1 MRLAAMLL
9 SGMPKWAMLWA
20 AVIVTFLSIGQA
32 RADAPRRVALVVAN
46 GDYAHAGSLKN
57 PVNDGRLVAT
67 ALKTAGFQIVDAD
80 PNLGIGPFRD
90 ALRRFRSNAAGAQVA
105 LVYYAGHGIEARGKN
120 WLIPTDAVLQQDAD
134 LDYEAIDLDLVLSA
148 TEGAD
153 MRVVVLDA
161 CRNNPF
167 GHTWRRTQRAVGEGL
182 APIDVDDVLVIY
194 SAGPGQTASDG
205 RGANSPFAEALARR
219 LPQPGLAIQ
228 LLGGLVRDD
237 VLRATGDKQRPFI
250 SASITGEPFMLVPGA
265 AGPAGPVSRAAEAV
279 QADPKTMEMMFWQS
293 ASTGNDI
300 GQLQAYVSKYPNGSF
315 VDLAKAKIASLEKS
329 AAVAGAQ
336 RNLPAAK
343 LDPHAMEL
351 AFWNSVS
358 NSNDIAQLTAYIDQY
373 PSGQFVRA
381 ARAKI
386 AALTRPGSPTAVATS
401 SALASSSGR
410 TVGGGVGLTPAP
422 APAGANL
429 SGSSLTATP
438 PSASGGLSRPHSR
451 YGDSDDYVC
460 NHGDPGDTRTVQA
473 CQRLRG
479 GAAPDSP

>member
-9 SGMPKWAMLWA
+9 TALVVAFVSLGA
-20 AVIVTFLSIGQA
+20 A

-57 PVNDGRLVAT
+57 PINDARLVT
-67 ALKTAGFQIVDAD
+67 GALRTAGFEIVAAD
-80 PNLGIGPFRD
+80 PNLGIGAFRD

-167 GHTWRRTQRAVGEGL
+167 GHTWKRAQRAVGEGL
-182 APIDVDDVLVIY
+182 APVDVDDVLVIY

-219 LPQPGLAIQ
+219 LPQPGLPIQ
-228 LLGGLVRDD
+228 LLGGLIRDD
-237 VLRATGDKQRPFI
+237 VLRATGDQQRPFI
-250 SASITGEPFMLVPGA
+250 SASITGEPFMLMPGA
-265 AGPAGPVSRAAEAV
+265 AGPGGPVSRAAQAEQAATP
-279 QADPKTMEMMFWQS
+279 ADPRSMEMMFWQS
-293 ASTGNDI
+293 ASTGNDV
-300 GQLQAYVSKYPNGSF
+300 GQLRTYLNKYPNGSF

-329 AAVAGAQ
+329 ASMAGAQ
-336 RNLPAAK
+336 RNLSAAAK
-343 LDPHAMEL
+343 LDQHAMEL
-351 AFWNSVS
+351 AFWNSVAS
-358 NSNDIAQLTAYIDQY
+358 SNDIGQLTTYIDEY
-373 PSGQFVRA
+373 PSGQFVRL

-386 AALTRPGSPTAVATS
+386 AALTRPGAPTGPTPASAAVP
-401 SALASSSGR
+401 SSSGR
-410 TVGGGVGLTPAP
+410 GVGGVGFTPTR

-429 SGSSLTATP
+429 SGSSLAAVAPATQ
-438 PSASGGLSRPHSR
+438 PSSSGLARPHSR

-460 NHGDPGDTRTVQA
+460 NHGDPGDARTIQA

-479 GAAPDSP
+479 APSP

>member
-9 SGMPKWAMLWA
+9 T
-20 AVIVTFLSIGQA
+20 AVLVAFVFIGQV

-57 PVNDGRLVAT
+57 PVNDSQLIAN
-67 ALKTAGFQIVDAD
+67 ALKTAGFQVVDAN
-80 PNLGIGPFRD
+80 PNLGIGAFRG
-90 ALRRFRSNAAGAQVA
+90 ALRRFRTNAVGAQVA

-120 WLIPTDAVLQQDAD
+120 WLIPTDAVLQDDAD

-148 TEGAD
+148 TEGAN
-153 MRVVVLDA
+153 MRVVILDA

-167 GHTWRRTQRAVGEGL
+167 GHTWKRAQRAVGEGL
-182 APIDVDDVLVIY
+182 APVDVDDVLVIY

-205 RGANSPFAEALARR
+205 RGANSPFAEALAKR
-219 LPQPGLAIQ
+219 LPQAGLPIQ

-237 VLRATGDKQRPFI
+237 VLRATGDHQRPFI

-265 AGPAGPVSRAAEAV
+265 AGPVSRAAEAV
-279 QADPKTMEMMFWQS
+279 QADPKSMEMMFWQS
-293 ASTGNDI
+293 ASAGDDI
-300 GQLQAYVSKYPNGSF
+300 SQLQAYLSKYPNGSF
-315 VDLAKAKIASLEKS
+315 VDLAKAKIASLQRS
-329 AAVAGAQ
+329 ATAAGAQ
-336 RNLPAAK
+336 RNLPAPAK

-358 NSNDIAQLTAYIDQY
+358 ASNDIAQLNAYVDQY

-386 AALTRPGSPTAVATS
+386 AALTRPGAPPAVASS
-401 SALASSSGR
+401 SALASASGR
-410 TVGGGVGLTPAP
+410 TVGVATA
-422 APAGANL
+422 AN
-429 SGSSLTATP
+429 TP
-438 PSASGGLSRPHSR
+438 PASLPPPTPPATQPLASGLSRPHSR

-460 NHGDPGDTRTVQA
+460 NHGEPGDPRTVQA

-479 GAAPDSP
+479 GPAAD

>member
-9 SGMPKWAMLWA
+9 ATLVVAFVSM
-20 AVIVTFLSIGQA
+20 GQA
-32 RADAPRRVALVVAN
+32 YADAPRRVALVVAN
-46 GDYAHAGSLKN
+46 GDYLHAGSLKN
-57 PVNDGRLVAT
+57 PVNDAKLVAG
-67 ALKTAGFQIVDAD
+67 ALKNAGFQIVDAN

-90 ALRRFRSNAAGAQVA
+90 ALRRFRSNAVGAQVA

-120 WLIPTDAVLQQDAD
+120 WLIPTDAVLGDDAD

-148 TEGAD
+148 TEGAN

-167 GHTWRRTQRAVGEGL
+167 GHAWKRATRAVGEGL
-182 APIDVDDVLVIY
+182 APVDVDDVLVIY

-205 RGANSPFAEALARR
+205 RGANSPFAEALAKR
-219 LPQPGLAIQ
+219 LPQQGLPIQ

-250 SASITGEPFMLVPGA
+250 SASITGEPFMLMPGA
-265 AGPAGPVSRAAEAV
+265 AGPVSRAAEAV
-279 QADPKTMEMMFWQS
+279 QSDPKSMEMMFWQS
-293 ASTGNDI
+293 ASAGDDI
-300 GQLQAYVSKYPNGSF
+300 GQLQSYLSKYPNGQF
-315 VDLAKAKIASLEKS
+315 VDLAKAKIASLQRS
-329 AAVAGAQ
+329 TAGAGAQ
-336 RNLPAAK
+336 RNLPAPAK

-358 NSNDIAQLTAYIDQY
+358 ASNDIAQLTAYVDQY

-386 AALTRPGSPTAVATS
+386 AALTRPGAPTAVASS

-410 TVGGGVGLTPAP
+410 TVGLTPT
-422 APAGANL
+422 GNNL
-429 SGSSLTATP
+429 SGSSLTAVAPATQPLTP
-438 PSASGGLSRPHSR
+438 TLSRPHSR

-460 NHGDPGDTRTVQA
+460 NHGDPGEDRTVQA
-473 CQRLRG
+473 CKRLRG
-479 GAAPDSP
+479 DP

>member
-9 SGMPKWAMLWA
+9 SGMLWA
-20 AVIVTFLSIGQA
+20 AMIVAFVPAGQA
-32 RADAPRRVALVVAN
+32 RAAAPRRVALVVAN
-46 GDYAHAGSLKN
+46 GEYAHAGSLKN
-57 PVNDGRLVAT
+57 PVNDARLVAS
-67 ALKTAGFQIVDAD
+67 ALKATGFEIVDAN

-90 ALRRFRSNAAGAQVA
+90 ALRRFRSTAAGAQVA

-120 WLIPTDAVLQQDAD
+120 WLIPTDAVLQDDAD

-167 GHTWRRTQRAVGEGL
+167 GHTWHHAQRAVGEGL
-182 APIDVDDVLVIY
+182 APVDVDDVLVIY

-205 RGANSPFAEALARR
+205 RGANSPFAEALAKH

-265 AGPAGPVSRAAEAV
+265 AGPAGPVSRAAGDV
-279 QADPKTMEMMFWQS
+279 QANPADPRSMEMMFWQS
-293 ASTGNDI
+293 ASASDDA
-300 GQLQAYVSKYPNGSF
+300 GQLRAYLSKYPNGSF
-315 VDLAKAKIASLEKS
+315 VDLAKAKIASLDKS
-329 AAVAGAQ
+329 GAATAGAQ
-336 RNLPAAK
+336 RNLPAPAK

-358 NSNDIAQLTAYIDQY
+358 NSNDISQLTAYIDQY
-373 PSGQFVRA
+373 PSGQFVRI

-386 AALTRPGSPTAVATS
+386 ASLTRPGAPVAAASS
-401 SALASSSGR
+401 SAVASSSGR
-410 TVGGGVGLTPAP
+410 TVGGGGFTPAP

-429 SGSSLTATP
+429 SGSSLAAVAPATQP
-438 PSASGGLSRPHSR
+438 LSSGLSRPHSR

-460 NHGDPGDTRTVQA
+460 NHGDPGEARTVQA
-473 CQRLRG
+473 CQRLHG
-479 GAAPDSP
+479 TAAP

>member
-1 MRLAAMLL
+1 MRWAAMLL
-9 SGMPKWAMLWA
+9 SGMLWA
-20 AVIVTFLSIGQA
+20 AVIVAFVPAGQA

-46 GDYAHAGSLKN
+46 GEYAHAGSLRN
-57 PVNDGRLVAT
+57 PVNDGHLVAG
-67 ALKTAGFQIVDAD
+67 ALRTAGFQIIDAD

-167 GHTWRRTQRAVGEGL
+167 GHTWKRSTRAVGEGL
-182 APIDVDDVLVIY
+182 APVDVDDVLVIY

-205 RGANSPFAEALARR
+205 RGANSPFAEALAKR

-237 VLRATGDKQRPFI
+237 VLRATGDQQRPFI

-265 AGPAGPVSRAAEAV
+265 AGPAGPVSRAAQDV
-279 QADPKTMEMMFWQS
+279 QAAPADPRSMEMMFWQS
-293 ASTGNDI
+293 ASASDDA
-300 GQLQAYVSKYPNGSF
+300 GQLRAYVSKYPNGSF

-329 AAVAGAQ
+329 GAPAGGAQ
-336 RNLPAAK
+336 RNLPAPAK

-351 AFWNSVS
+351 AFWNSVA
-358 NSNDIAQLTAYIDQY
+358 NSNDISQLTAYIDQY
-373 PSGQFVRA
+373 PSGQFVRV

-386 AALTRPGSPTAVATS
+386 AALTRPGAPAPPPSSTAV
-401 SALASSSGR
+401 ASSSGR
-410 TVGGGVGLTPAP
+410 AVGGATPP
-422 APAGANL
+422 VPAGANL
-429 SGSSLTATP
+429 SGSSLAAVAPATQP
-438 PSASGGLSRPHSR
+438 GSGLSRPHSR
-451 YGDSDDYVC
+451 FGDSDDYVC
-460 NHGDPGDTRTVQA
+460 NHGDPSEARTVQA
-473 CQRLRG
+473 CERLH
-479 GAAPDSP
+479 GAATP

>member
-9 SGMPKWAMLWA
+9 A
-20 AVIVTFLSIGQA
+20 AVVVAFVSMGQV

-46 GDYAHAGSLKN
+46 GNYLHAGSLKN
-57 PVNDGRLVAT
+57 PVNDAQLVAG
-67 ALKTAGFQIVDAD
+67 ALKNAGFQIVDAN

-90 ALRRFRSNAAGAQVA
+90 ALRRFRSNAVGAQVA

-120 WLIPTDAVLQQDAD
+120 WLIPTDAVLGDDAD

-148 TEGAD
+148 TEGAN

-167 GHTWRRTQRAVGEGL
+167 GHAWKRATRAVGEGL
-182 APIDVDDVLVIY
+182 APVDVDDVLVIY

-205 RGANSPFAEALARR
+205 RGANSPFAEALAKR
-219 LPQPGLAIQ
+219 LPQQGLPIQ

-250 SASITGEPFMLVPGA
+250 SASITGEPFMLMPGA
-265 AGPAGPVSRAAEAV
+265 AGPVSRAAEAV
-279 QADPKTMEMMFWQS
+279 QSDPKSMEMMFWQS
-293 ASTGNDI
+293 ASAGDDI
-300 GQLQAYVSKYPNGSF
+300 GQLQSYLSKYPNGQF
-315 VDLAKAKIASLEKS
+315 VDLAKAKIASLQRS
-329 AAVAGAQ
+329 TAGAGAQ
-336 RNLPAAK
+336 RNLPAPAK

-358 NSNDIAQLTAYIDQY
+358 TSNDIAQLTAYIDQY

-386 AALTRPGSPTAVATS
+386 AALTRPGAPTAVASS

-410 TVGGGVGLTPAP
+410 TVGLTPT
-422 APAGANL
+422 GNNL
-429 SGSSLTATP
+429 SGSSLTAVAPATQPLTP
-438 PSASGGLSRPHSR
+438 TLSRPHGR

-460 NHGDPGDTRTVQA
+460 NHGDPADDRTVQA
-473 CQRLRG
+473 CKRLRG
-479 GAAPDSP
+479 DP

>member
-9 SGMPKWAMLWA
+9 A
-20 AVIVTFLSIGQA
+20 AVVVAFVSMGQA

-46 GDYAHAGSLKN
+46 GDYLHAGSLKN
-57 PVNDGRLVAT
+57 PVNDAQLVAG
-67 ALKTAGFQIVDAD
+67 ALKSAGFQIVDAN

-90 ALRRFRSNAAGAQVA
+90 ALRRFRTNAVGAQVA

-120 WLIPTDAVLQQDAD
+120 WLIPTDAVLGDDAD

-148 TEGAD
+148 TEGAN

-167 GHTWRRTQRAVGEGL
+167 GHAWKRATRAVGEGL
-182 APIDVDDVLVIY
+182 APVDVDDVLVIY

-205 RGANSPFAEALARR
+205 RGANSPFAEALAKR
-219 LPQPGLAIQ
+219 LPQQGLPIQ

-250 SASITGEPFMLVPGA
+250 SASITGEPFMLMPGA
-265 AGPAGPVSRAAEAV
+265 AGPVSRAAEAV
-279 QADPKTMEMMFWQS
+279 QSDPKSMEMMFWQS
-293 ASTGNDI
+293 ASAGDDI
-300 GQLQAYVSKYPNGSF
+300 GQLQSYLSKYPNGSF
-315 VDLAKAKIASLEKS
+315 VDLAKAKIASLQRS
-329 AAVAGAQ
+329 TAGASAQ
-336 RNLPAAK
+336 RNLPAPAK

-351 AFWNSVS
+351 AFWTSVS
-358 NSNDIAQLTAYIDQY
+358 ASNDIAQLTAYIDQY

-386 AALTRPGSPTAVATS
+386 AALTRPGAPTAVASS

-410 TVGGGVGLTPAP
+410 TVALTPT
-422 APAGANL
+422 GNNL
-429 SGSSLTATP
+429 SGSSLTAP
-438 PSASGGLSRPHSR
+438 PVAQPLSSSLSRPHSR

-460 NHGDPGDTRTVQA
+460 NHGDPGEDRTVQA
-473 CQRLRG
+473 CKRLHG
-479 GAAPDSP
+479 DP

>member
-9 SGMPKWAMLWA
+9 SGMLWA
-20 AVIVTFLSIGQA
+20 AVIVAFVPAGQA

-46 GDYAHAGSLKN
+46 GEYMHAGSLKN
-57 PVNDGRLVAT
+57 PVSDGRLVAG

-167 GHTWRRTQRAVGEGL
+167 GHTWKRTQRAVGEGL
-182 APIDVDDVLVIY
+182 APVDVDDVLVIY

-205 RGANSPFAEALARR
+205 RGANSPFAEALAKR
-219 LPQPGLAIQ
+219 LPQPGVPIQ

-237 VLRATGDKQRPFI
+237 VLRSTGDQQRPFI

-265 AGPAGPVSRAAEAV
+265 AGPAGPVSRATADV
-279 QADPKTMEMMFWQS
+279 QAAPADPRSMEMMFWQS
-293 ASTGNDI
+293 ASAGDDV
-300 GQLQAYVSKYPNGSF
+300 GQLRAYVSKYPNGSF

-329 AAVAGAQ
+329 ASVTAGQ
-336 RNLPAAK
+336 RNVPPPAK

-351 AFWNSVS
+351 AFWNSVA
-358 NSNDIAQLTAYIDQY
+358 NSNDIGQLTAYIDQY
-373 PSGQFVRA
+373 PSGQFVRL

-386 AALTRPGSPTAVATS
+386 SALTRPGAPAGPAS
-401 SALASSSGR
+401 SAALASSSGR
-410 TVGGGVGLTPAP
+410 TVGGGIGFTATPA

-429 SGSSLTATP
+429 SGSSLPAAPATP
-438 PSASGGLSRPHSR
+438 PATSGLSQSHHRF
-451 YGDSDDYVC
+451 GDSDDYVC
-460 NHGDPGDTRTVQA
+460 NHGDPGDPRTIQA

-479 GAAPDSP
+479 TASP

>member
-1 MRLAAMLL
+1 MRVAAMLL
-9 SGMPKWAMLWA
+9 ATLVVAFVSM
-20 AVIVTFLSIGQA
+20 GQA

-46 GDYAHAGSLKN
+46 GNYLHAGSLKN
-57 PVNDGRLVAT
+57 PVNDAQLVAG
-67 ALKTAGFQIVDAD
+67 ALKNAGFQIVDAN

-90 ALRRFRSNAAGAQVA
+90 ALRRFRSNAVGAQVA

-134 LDYEAIDLDLVLSA
+134 LDYEAIDLDLVLSS

-167 GHTWRRTQRAVGEGL
+167 GHTWKRTQRAVGEGL
-182 APIDVDDVLVIY
+182 APVDVDDVLVIY

-205 RGANSPFAEALARR
+205 RGANSPFAEALAKR

-237 VLRATGDKQRPFI
+237 VLRATGDQQRPFI

-265 AGPAGPVSRAAEAV
+265 AGPVSRAAEAV
-279 QADPKTMEMMFWQS
+279 QSDPKTMEMMFWQS
-293 ASTGNDI
+293 ASAGDDI
-300 GQLQAYVSKYPNGSF
+300 GQLRAYLSKYPNGSF
-315 VDLAKAKIASLEKS
+315 VDLAKAKIATLEKS
-329 AAVAGAQ
+329 ASTGGDQ
-336 RNLPAAK
+336 RNVPAAK
-343 LDPHAMEL
+343 LDPRAMEL

-386 AALTRPGSPTAVATS
+386 AALTRPGAPTAVATS

-410 TVGGGVGLTPAP
+410 TVGGVGFTPIP
-422 APAGANL
+422 TPTPAGANL
-429 SGSSLTATP
+429 SGSSLPAAPATQP
-438 PSASGGLSRPHSR
+438 LATGLSRPHSR

-460 NHGDPGDTRTVQA
+460 NHGDPGDPRTVQA

-479 GAAPDSP
+479 TAAPD

>member
-9 SGMPKWAMLWA
+9 AALVVAFVSSGA
-20 AVIVTFLSIGQA
+20 A

-46 GDYAHAGSLKN
+46 SDYAHAGSLKN
-57 PVNDGRLVAT
+57 PINDGRLVAG

-167 GHTWRRTQRAVGEGL
+167 GHTWKRAQRAVGEGL
-182 APIDVDDVLVIY
+182 APVDVDDVLVIY

-205 RGANSPFAEALARR
+205 RGANSPFAEALAKR
-219 LPQPGLAIQ
+219 LPQPGLPIQ

-237 VLRATGDKQRPFI
+237 VLRATGDQQRPFI
-250 SASITGEPFMLVPGA
+250 SASITGEPFMLMPGA
-265 AGPAGPVSRAAEAV
+265 AGPAGPVSRAAAAEQAATP
-279 QADPKTMEMMFWQS
+279 ADPRSMEMMFWQS
-293 ASTGNDI
+293 ASAGDDV
-300 GQLQAYVSKYPNGSF
+300 GQLRAYLSKYPNGSF

-329 AAVAGAQ
+329 ASVAGAQ
-336 RNLPAAK
+336 RNLPAPAK

-351 AFWNSVS
+351 AFWNSVAG
-358 NSNDIAQLTAYIDQY
+358 SNDIGQLTTYIDEY
-373 PSGQFVRA
+373 PSGQFVRL

-386 AALTRPGSPTAVATS
+386 AALTRPGAPNAPAATS
-401 SALASSSGR
+401 AALASSSGR
-410 TVGGGVGLTPAP
+410 AVGGVGFTPTAAP
-422 APAGANL
+422 TGANL
-429 SGSSLTATP
+429 SGSSLAAVAPTTQP
-438 PSASGGLSRPHSR
+438 LNSGLSRPHSR

-460 NHGDPGDTRTVQA
+460 NHGDPGDARTIQA

-479 GAAPDSP
+479 AP

>member
-9 SGMPKWAMLWA
+9 ATL
-20 AVIVTFLSIGQA
+20 VIAIVSMGPA

-46 GDYAHAGSLKN
+46 GAYLHAGSLKN
-57 PVNDGRLVAT
+57 PVNDAQLVAG
-67 ALKTAGFQIVDAD
+67 ALKSAGFQIVDAN

-90 ALRRFRSNAAGAQVA
+90 ALRRFRSNAVGAQVA

-120 WLIPTDAVLQQDAD
+120 WLIPTDAVLGDDAD

-148 TEGAD
+148 TEGAE

-167 GHTWRRTQRAVGEGL
+167 GHTWKRATRAVGEGL
-182 APIDVDDVLVIY
+182 APVDVDDVLVIY

-205 RGANSPFAEALARR
+205 RGANSPFAEALAKR
-219 LPQPGLAIQ
+219 LPQQGLPIQ

-250 SASITGEPFMLVPGA
+250 SASITGEPFMLMPGA
-265 AGPAGPVSRAAEAV
+265 AGPVSRAAEAV
-279 QADPKTMEMMFWQS
+279 QSDPKSMEMMFWQS
-293 ASTGNDI
+293 ASAGDDV
-300 GQLQAYVSKYPNGSF
+300 GQLQAYLGKYPNGQF
-315 VDLAKAKIASLEKS
+315 VDLAKAKIASLQRS
-329 AAVAGAQ
+329 ATAAGSNRTLQ
-336 RNLPAAK
+336 TPPAK
-343 LDPHAMEL
+343 MDPHAMEL

-358 NSNDIAQLTAYIDQY
+358 ASNDIAQLTAYVDQY

-386 AALTRPGSPTAVATS
+386 AALTRPGAPTTV
-401 SALASSSGR
+401 ASSSAVASASGR
-410 TVGGGVGLTPAP
+410 NVGAAP
-422 APAGANL
+422 TGNNL
-429 SGSSLTATP
+429 SGSSLSAP
-438 PSASGGLSRPHSR
+438 PVTQPQASTLSRPHSR

-460 NHGDPGDTRTVQA
+460 NHGDPADAKTVQA
-473 CQRLRG
+473 CTRLRG
-479 GAAPDSP
+479 GPAAD

>member
-9 SGMPKWAMLWA
+9 FGMLWA
-20 AVIVTFLSIGQA
+20 ALIVALVPAGEA
-32 RADAPRRVALVVAN
+32 RADAQRRVALVVAN
-46 GDYAHAGSLKN
+46 GDYAHAGSLRN
-57 PVNDGRLVAT
+57 PVNDGHLVAG
-67 ALKTAGFQIVDAD
+67 ALRTAGFQIIDAD

-120 WLIPTDAVLQQDAD
+120 WLIPTDAILQQDAD

-167 GHTWRRTQRAVGEGL
+167 GHTWKRSTRAVGEGL

-194 SAGPGQTASDG
+194 SAGPGQTASD
-205 RGANSPFAEALARR
+205 ANSPFAEALAKR

-237 VLRATGDKQRPFI
+237 VLRATGNQQRPFI

-265 AGPAGPVSRAAEAV
+265 AGPAGPVSRAAQDV
-279 QADPKTMEMMFWQS
+279 QAAPADPRSTEMMFWQS
-293 ASTGNDI
+293 ASAGDDV
-300 GQLQAYVSKYPNGSF
+300 GQLRAYLSKYPNGSF

-329 AAVAGAQ
+329 SAPAAGGQ
-336 RNLPAAK
+336 RNLPAPAK

-351 AFWNSVS
+351 AFWNSVA
-358 NSNDIAQLTAYIDQY
+358 NSNDIGQLTAYIDQY
-373 PSGQFVRA
+373 PNGQFVRV

-386 AALTRPGSPTAVATS
+386 SALTRPGAPPPPPSAAAVASTSGRNVGGAGGAS
-401 SALASSSGR
+401 SA
-410 TVGGGVGLTPAP
+410 VAP
-422 APAGANL
+422 NGANL
-429 SGSSLTATP
+429 SGSSLAAAAPATQP
-438 PSASGGLSRPHSR
+438 DSGLSRPHSR

-460 NHGDPGDTRTVQA
+460 NHGDPSEARTLQA
-473 CQRLRG
+473 CARLRG
-479 GAAPDSP
+479 GATP